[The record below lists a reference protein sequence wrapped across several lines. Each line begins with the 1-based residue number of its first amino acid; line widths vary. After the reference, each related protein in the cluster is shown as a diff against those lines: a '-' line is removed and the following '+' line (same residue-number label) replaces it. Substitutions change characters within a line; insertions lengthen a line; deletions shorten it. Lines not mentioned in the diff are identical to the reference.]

1 MKSSTKGAPLVA
13 DLSGSITGELTLWR
27 AVTNSDEFR
36 FSPRV
41 KGTPILMVCPLRRFI
56 AAPIVR
62 FLKWTV
68 PDFAEL
74 ECKS

>member
-1 MKSSTKGAPLVA
+1 
-13 DLSGSITGELTLWR
+13 
-27 AVTNSDEFR
+27 
-36 FSPRV
+36 
-41 KGTPILMVCPLRRFI
+41 LMVCPLRRFS